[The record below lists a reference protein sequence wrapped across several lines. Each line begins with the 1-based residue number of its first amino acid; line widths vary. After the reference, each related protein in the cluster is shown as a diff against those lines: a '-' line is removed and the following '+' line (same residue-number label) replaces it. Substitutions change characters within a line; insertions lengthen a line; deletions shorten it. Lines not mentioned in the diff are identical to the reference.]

1 MIMKIKK
8 RSGEFR
14 GKNWCAAAREWDEL
28 KLESPKNTFYDNAI
42 IVKEII
48 KGFFQGKYEISDFS
62 DLVSQGVEDD
72 YVTEKTGELR
82 RHQLVRCLERYCKC
96 EFRHPYIPS
105 GQKELE
111 IGDYLVSVKPDA
123 IFDDG
128 CSLEVVLYRA
138 GKPTI
143 TQNGKKRDGSA
154 AKCLELYFLLQY
166 GRSLLKDGET
176 KTVKASYYFLR
187 KSTDRSSM
195 TNAYWD
201 PVYFGETGGNV
212 VSIEDL
218 YTGGKNTVTGLDA
231 EYLKL
236 LEEYTVGQECTEED
250 CEKCQWNASCH
261 YVELPKR
268 YELKTGSGKKGKI
281 IPTDAQQKVIDFR
294 RGVCR
299 VNATAGSG
307 KTECMT
313 ERGARMFEEG
323 IKPSE
328 VLFITFTDAGAN
340 EMKARI
346 AKKCETRGLHVSG
359 DDIQAM
365 TFNTFAYRI
374 VKDNFEDCG
383 FTTKPMV
390 VDDIRNSVI
399 ITQLLDENPVAG
411 LDYLNYDVNSPNCL
425 GALAC
430 AKKTFETIKETQYY
444 DLDLLKDAASEKGFF
459 RFVGSTGLSALLSL
473 YEDYDKRLKEENL
486 LQFADQE
493 PLMLGFLDGHPDYL
507 DELGYRHII
516 VDEFQDSNDTQLEI
530 IRRLISTKCFESLMV
545 VGDDSQSIYG
555 FRNTTP
561 ENILHFFEKIGK
573 VGEDLYLTENRR
585 STPEILELANKINAL
600 NKDRVDKDM
609 IPVRESGKK
618 PVVRGFH
625 DKKTEYRYIAERIK
639 DLIDSGYQPEDI
651 AFIAF
656 KKTELVA
663 LGAEL
668 TQAGIPWV
676 MMSPLPYMENANV
689 KAALSL
695 AEAFYQPESDLLYFN
710 YLVARYHGDIFQK
723 KSMTELR
730 LEVDEMK
737 KTFMSI
743 DQLEIPYQRVLFHK
757 FLDALKEEDEIYQAF
772 LDLVYAN
779 EDLQSELEYIRNFS
793 IYGKNAG
800 KKMEQ
805 KYQGVVLTTAH
816 SSKGLEWKAVF
827 NSISGY
833 DSASLHTSGP
843 KHQKKVEEARRLLFV
858 SMTRA
863 RDLLYITGQYV
874 AYGPKD
880 DRTYNQFLRE
890 VFEAEDIP
898 YCPVDPNEGLKA
910 QERKKRAA
918 TRRSSREAGS
928 HEMTDAQKAEY
939 NRQVK
944 GASQLSIFDALDSYL
959 KNQAAHD

>member
-1 MIMKIKK
+1 MKIKK

-105 GQKELE
+105 EQKELE

-430 AKKTFETIKETQYY
+430 AKKTFETIKETQDY
-444 DLDLLKDAASEKGFF
+444 DLDLLKDAASEKGFY

-473 YEDYDKRLKEENL
+473 YEDYDKRLKEDNL

-561 ENILHFFEKIGK
+561 E
-573 VGEDLYLTENRR
+573 
-585 STPEILELANKINAL
+585 
-600 NKDRVDKDM
+600 
-609 IPVRESGKK
+609 
-618 PVVRGFH
+618 
-625 DKKTEYRYIAERIK
+625 
-639 DLIDSGYQPEDI
+639 DI

-710 YLVARYHGDIFQK
+710 YLVARYHGDIFHK

-918 TRRSSREAGS
+918 ARRSSREAGS

-944 GASQLSIFDALDSYL
+944 GASQLSIFDALNSYL

>member
-1 MIMKIKK
+1 
-8 RSGEFR
+8 
-14 GKNWCAAAREWDEL
+14 
-28 KLESPKNTFYDNAI
+28 
-42 IVKEII
+42 
-48 KGFFQGKYEISDFS
+48 
-62 DLVSQGVEDD
+62 
-72 YVTEKTGELR
+72 
-82 RHQLVRCLERYCKC
+82 
-96 EFRHPYIPS
+96 
-105 GQKELE
+105 
-111 IGDYLVSVKPDA
+111 
-123 IFDDG
+123 
-128 CSLEVVLYRA
+128 
-138 GKPTI
+138 
-143 TQNGKKRDGSA
+143 
-154 AKCLELYFLLQY
+154 
-166 GRSLLKDGET
+166 
-176 KTVKASYYFLR
+176 
-187 KSTDRSSM
+187 
-195 TNAYWD
+195 
-201 PVYFGETGGNV
+201 
-212 VSIEDL
+212 
-218 YTGGKNTVTGLDA
+218 
-231 EYLKL
+231 
-236 LEEYTVGQECTEED
+236 
-250 CEKCQWNASCH
+250 
-261 YVELPKR
+261 
-268 YELKTGSGKKGKI
+268 
-281 IPTDAQQKVIDFR
+281 
-294 RGVCR
+294 
-299 VNATAGSG
+299 
-307 KTECMT
+307 
-313 ERGARMFEEG
+313 
-323 IKPSE
+323 
-328 VLFITFTDAGAN
+328 
-340 EMKARI
+340 MKARI

-359 DDIQAM
+359 DDIHAM

-430 AKKTFETIKETQYY
+430 AKKTFETIKETQDY
-444 DLDLLKDAASEKGFF
+444 DLDLLKDAASEKGFY

-473 YEDYDKRLKEENL
+473 YEDYDKRLKEDNL

-493 PLMLGFLDGHPDYL
+493 PLMLGFLDRHPDYL

-530 IRRLISTKCFESLMV
+530 IRRLISTKCFKSLMV

-625 DKKTEYRYIAERIK
+625 DKKTEYRYISERIK

-710 YLVARYHGDIFQK
+710 YLVAKYHGDIFHK

-843 KHQKKVEEARRLLFV
+843 KHQKKVEETRRLLFV

-918 TRRSSREAGS
+918 ARRSSREAGS

-944 GASQLSIFDALDSYL
+944 GASQLSIFDALNSYL
-959 KNQAAHD
+959 EKQAAHD

>member
-1 MIMKIKK
+1 
-8 RSGEFR
+8 
-14 GKNWCAAAREWDEL
+14 
-28 KLESPKNTFYDNAI
+28 
-42 IVKEII
+42 
-48 KGFFQGKYEISDFS
+48 
-62 DLVSQGVEDD
+62 
-72 YVTEKTGELR
+72 
-82 RHQLVRCLERYCKC
+82 
-96 EFRHPYIPS
+96 
-105 GQKELE
+105 
-111 IGDYLVSVKPDA
+111 
-123 IFDDG
+123 
-128 CSLEVVLYRA
+128 
-138 GKPTI
+138 
-143 TQNGKKRDGSA
+143 
-154 AKCLELYFLLQY
+154 
-166 GRSLLKDGET
+166 
-176 KTVKASYYFLR
+176 
-187 KSTDRSSM
+187 
-195 TNAYWD
+195 
-201 PVYFGETGGNV
+201 
-212 VSIEDL
+212 
-218 YTGGKNTVTGLDA
+218 
-231 EYLKL
+231 
-236 LEEYTVGQECTEED
+236 
-250 CEKCQWNASCH
+250 
-261 YVELPKR
+261 
-268 YELKTGSGKKGKI
+268 
-281 IPTDAQQKVIDFR
+281 
-294 RGVCR
+294 
-299 VNATAGSG
+299 
-307 KTECMT
+307 
-313 ERGARMFEEG
+313 
-323 IKPSE
+323 
-328 VLFITFTDAGAN
+328 
-340 EMKARI
+340 MKARI

-430 AKKTFETIKETQYY
+430 AKKTFETIKETQDY
-444 DLDLLKDAASEKGFF
+444 DLDLLKDAASEKGFY

-473 YEDYDKRLKEENL
+473 YEDYDKRLKEDNL

-530 IRRLISTKCFESLMV
+530 IRRLISTKCFKSLMV

-625 DKKTEYRYIAERIK
+625 DKKTEYRYISERIK

-710 YLVARYHGDIFQK
+710 YLVARYHGDIFHK

-918 TRRSSREAGS
+918 ARRSSREAGS

>member
-1 MIMKIKK
+1 M
-8 RSGEFR
+8 
-14 GKNWCAAAREWDEL
+14 
-28 KLESPKNTFYDNAI
+28 
-42 IVKEII
+42 
-48 KGFFQGKYEISDFS
+48 
-62 DLVSQGVEDD
+62 
-72 YVTEKTGELR
+72 
-82 RHQLVRCLERYCKC
+82 
-96 EFRHPYIPS
+96 
-105 GQKELE
+105 
-111 IGDYLVSVKPDA
+111 
-123 IFDDG
+123 
-128 CSLEVVLYRA
+128 
-138 GKPTI
+138 
-143 TQNGKKRDGSA
+143 
-154 AKCLELYFLLQY
+154 
-166 GRSLLKDGET
+166 
-176 KTVKASYYFLR
+176 
-187 KSTDRSSM
+187 
-195 TNAYWD
+195 
-201 PVYFGETGGNV
+201 
-212 VSIEDL
+212 
-218 YTGGKNTVTGLDA
+218 
-231 EYLKL
+231 
-236 LEEYTVGQECTEED
+236 
-250 CEKCQWNASCH
+250 
-261 YVELPKR
+261 
-268 YELKTGSGKKGKI
+268 
-281 IPTDAQQKVIDFR
+281 
-294 RGVCR
+294 
-299 VNATAGSG
+299 
-307 KTECMT
+307 
-313 ERGARMFEEG
+313 
-323 IKPSE
+323 
-328 VLFITFTDAGAN
+328 
-340 EMKARI
+340 
-346 AKKCETRGLHVSG
+346 
-359 DDIQAM
+359 
-365 TFNTFAYRI
+365 
-374 VKDNFEDCG
+374 KDNFEDCG

-625 DKKTEYRYIAERIK
+625 DKKTEYRYISERIK

-710 YLVARYHGDIFQK
+710 YLVAKYHGDIFHK

-918 TRRSSREAGS
+918 ARRSSREAGS

-944 GASQLSIFDALDSYL
+944 GASQLSIFDALNSYL
-959 KNQAAHD
+959 EKQAAHD

>member
-1 MIMKIKK
+1 
-8 RSGEFR
+8 
-14 GKNWCAAAREWDEL
+14 
-28 KLESPKNTFYDNAI
+28 
-42 IVKEII
+42 
-48 KGFFQGKYEISDFS
+48 
-62 DLVSQGVEDD
+62 
-72 YVTEKTGELR
+72 
-82 RHQLVRCLERYCKC
+82 
-96 EFRHPYIPS
+96 
-105 GQKELE
+105 
-111 IGDYLVSVKPDA
+111 
-123 IFDDG
+123 
-128 CSLEVVLYRA
+128 
-138 GKPTI
+138 
-143 TQNGKKRDGSA
+143 
-154 AKCLELYFLLQY
+154 
-166 GRSLLKDGET
+166 
-176 KTVKASYYFLR
+176 
-187 KSTDRSSM
+187 
-195 TNAYWD
+195 
-201 PVYFGETGGNV
+201 
-212 VSIEDL
+212 
-218 YTGGKNTVTGLDA
+218 
-231 EYLKL
+231 
-236 LEEYTVGQECTEED
+236 
-250 CEKCQWNASCH
+250 
-261 YVELPKR
+261 
-268 YELKTGSGKKGKI
+268 
-281 IPTDAQQKVIDFR
+281 
-294 RGVCR
+294 
-299 VNATAGSG
+299 
-307 KTECMT
+307 
-313 ERGARMFEEG
+313 
-323 IKPSE
+323 
-328 VLFITFTDAGAN
+328 
-340 EMKARI
+340 
-346 AKKCETRGLHVSG
+346 
-359 DDIQAM
+359 
-365 TFNTFAYRI
+365 
-374 VKDNFEDCG
+374 
-383 FTTKPMV
+383 MV

-430 AKKTFETIKETQYY
+430 AKKTFETIKETQDY
-444 DLDLLKDAASEKGFF
+444 DLDLLKDAASEKGFY

-473 YEDYDKRLKEENL
+473 YEDYDKRLKEDNL

-493 PLMLGFLDGHPDYL
+493 PLMLGFLDRHPDYL

-625 DKKTEYRYIAERIK
+625 DKKTEYRYISERIK

-710 YLVARYHGDIFQK
+710 YLVARYHGDIFHK

-918 TRRSSREAGS
+918 ARRSSREAGSHKTGS

-944 GASQLSIFDALDSYL
+944 GASQLSIFDALNSYL

>member
-1 MIMKIKK
+1 
-8 RSGEFR
+8 
-14 GKNWCAAAREWDEL
+14 
-28 KLESPKNTFYDNAI
+28 
-42 IVKEII
+42 
-48 KGFFQGKYEISDFS
+48 
-62 DLVSQGVEDD
+62 
-72 YVTEKTGELR
+72 
-82 RHQLVRCLERYCKC
+82 
-96 EFRHPYIPS
+96 
-105 GQKELE
+105 
-111 IGDYLVSVKPDA
+111 
-123 IFDDG
+123 
-128 CSLEVVLYRA
+128 
-138 GKPTI
+138 
-143 TQNGKKRDGSA
+143 
-154 AKCLELYFLLQY
+154 
-166 GRSLLKDGET
+166 
-176 KTVKASYYFLR
+176 
-187 KSTDRSSM
+187 
-195 TNAYWD
+195 
-201 PVYFGETGGNV
+201 
-212 VSIEDL
+212 
-218 YTGGKNTVTGLDA
+218 
-231 EYLKL
+231 
-236 LEEYTVGQECTEED
+236 
-250 CEKCQWNASCH
+250 
-261 YVELPKR
+261 
-268 YELKTGSGKKGKI
+268 
-281 IPTDAQQKVIDFR
+281 
-294 RGVCR
+294 
-299 VNATAGSG
+299 
-307 KTECMT
+307 MT

-430 AKKTFETIKETQYY
+430 AKKTFETIKETQDY
-444 DLDLLKDAASEKGFF
+444 DLDLLKDAASEKGFY

-473 YEDYDKRLKEENL
+473 YEDYDKRLKEDNL

-493 PLMLGFLDGHPDYL
+493 PLMLGFLDRHPDYL

-625 DKKTEYRYIAERIK
+625 DKKTEYRYISERIK

-710 YLVARYHGDIFQK
+710 YLVARYHGDIFHK

-918 TRRSSREAGS
+918 ARRSSREAGSHKTGS

-944 GASQLSIFDALDSYL
+944 GASQLSIFDALNSYL

>member
-1 MIMKIKK
+1 
-8 RSGEFR
+8 
-14 GKNWCAAAREWDEL
+14 
-28 KLESPKNTFYDNAI
+28 
-42 IVKEII
+42 
-48 KGFFQGKYEISDFS
+48 
-62 DLVSQGVEDD
+62 
-72 YVTEKTGELR
+72 
-82 RHQLVRCLERYCKC
+82 
-96 EFRHPYIPS
+96 
-105 GQKELE
+105 
-111 IGDYLVSVKPDA
+111 
-123 IFDDG
+123 
-128 CSLEVVLYRA
+128 
-138 GKPTI
+138 
-143 TQNGKKRDGSA
+143 
-154 AKCLELYFLLQY
+154 
-166 GRSLLKDGET
+166 
-176 KTVKASYYFLR
+176 
-187 KSTDRSSM
+187 
-195 TNAYWD
+195 
-201 PVYFGETGGNV
+201 
-212 VSIEDL
+212 
-218 YTGGKNTVTGLDA
+218 
-231 EYLKL
+231 
-236 LEEYTVGQECTEED
+236 
-250 CEKCQWNASCH
+250 
-261 YVELPKR
+261 
-268 YELKTGSGKKGKI
+268 
-281 IPTDAQQKVIDFR
+281 
-294 RGVCR
+294 
-299 VNATAGSG
+299 
-307 KTECMT
+307 MT
-313 ERGARMFEEG
+313 ERGTRMFEEG

-359 DDIQAM
+359 NDIQAM

-625 DKKTEYRYIAERIK
+625 DKKTEYRYISERIK

-710 YLVARYHGDIFQK
+710 YLVAKYHGDIFHK

-918 TRRSSREAGS
+918 ARRSSREAGS

-944 GASQLSIFDALDSYL
+944 GASQLSIFDALNSYL
-959 KNQAAHD
+959 EKQAAHD

>member
-1 MIMKIKK
+1 M
-8 RSGEFR
+8 
-14 GKNWCAAAREWDEL
+14 
-28 KLESPKNTFYDNAI
+28 
-42 IVKEII
+42 
-48 KGFFQGKYEISDFS
+48 
-62 DLVSQGVEDD
+62 
-72 YVTEKTGELR
+72 
-82 RHQLVRCLERYCKC
+82 
-96 EFRHPYIPS
+96 
-105 GQKELE
+105 
-111 IGDYLVSVKPDA
+111 
-123 IFDDG
+123 
-128 CSLEVVLYRA
+128 
-138 GKPTI
+138 
-143 TQNGKKRDGSA
+143 
-154 AKCLELYFLLQY
+154 
-166 GRSLLKDGET
+166 
-176 KTVKASYYFLR
+176 
-187 KSTDRSSM
+187 
-195 TNAYWD
+195 
-201 PVYFGETGGNV
+201 
-212 VSIEDL
+212 
-218 YTGGKNTVTGLDA
+218 
-231 EYLKL
+231 
-236 LEEYTVGQECTEED
+236 EEYTVGQECTEED

-625 DKKTEYRYIAERIK
+625 DKKTEYRYISERIK

-710 YLVARYHGDIFQK
+710 YLVARYHGDIFHK

>member
-1 MIMKIKK
+1 
-8 RSGEFR
+8 
-14 GKNWCAAAREWDEL
+14 
-28 KLESPKNTFYDNAI
+28 
-42 IVKEII
+42 
-48 KGFFQGKYEISDFS
+48 
-62 DLVSQGVEDD
+62 
-72 YVTEKTGELR
+72 
-82 RHQLVRCLERYCKC
+82 
-96 EFRHPYIPS
+96 
-105 GQKELE
+105 
-111 IGDYLVSVKPDA
+111 
-123 IFDDG
+123 
-128 CSLEVVLYRA
+128 
-138 GKPTI
+138 
-143 TQNGKKRDGSA
+143 
-154 AKCLELYFLLQY
+154 
-166 GRSLLKDGET
+166 
-176 KTVKASYYFLR
+176 
-187 KSTDRSSM
+187 
-195 TNAYWD
+195 
-201 PVYFGETGGNV
+201 
-212 VSIEDL
+212 
-218 YTGGKNTVTGLDA
+218 
-231 EYLKL
+231 
-236 LEEYTVGQECTEED
+236 
-250 CEKCQWNASCH
+250 
-261 YVELPKR
+261 
-268 YELKTGSGKKGKI
+268 
-281 IPTDAQQKVIDFR
+281 
-294 RGVCR
+294 
-299 VNATAGSG
+299 
-307 KTECMT
+307 
-313 ERGARMFEEG
+313 
-323 IKPSE
+323 
-328 VLFITFTDAGAN
+328 
-340 EMKARI
+340 MKARI

-374 VKDNFEDCG
+374 VKDNFKDCG

-430 AKKTFETIKETQYY
+430 AKKTFETIKETQDY
-444 DLDLLKDAASEKGFF
+444 DLDLLKDAASEKGFY

-493 PLMLGFLDGHPDYL
+493 PLMLGFLDRHPDYL

-530 IRRLISTKCFESLMV
+530 IRRLISTKCFKSLMV

-625 DKKTEYRYIAERIK
+625 DKKTEYRYISERIK

-710 YLVARYHGDIFQK
+710 YLVAKYHGDIFHK

-918 TRRSSREAGS
+918 ARRSSREAGS

-944 GASQLSIFDALDSYL
+944 GASQLSIFDALNSYL
-959 KNQAAHD
+959 EKQAAHD

>member
-1 MIMKIKK
+1 MK
-8 RSGEFR
+8 
-14 GKNWCAAAREWDEL
+14 
-28 KLESPKNTFYDNAI
+28 
-42 IVKEII
+42 
-48 KGFFQGKYEISDFS
+48 
-62 DLVSQGVEDD
+62 
-72 YVTEKTGELR
+72 
-82 RHQLVRCLERYCKC
+82 
-96 EFRHPYIPS
+96 
-105 GQKELE
+105 
-111 IGDYLVSVKPDA
+111 
-123 IFDDG
+123 
-128 CSLEVVLYRA
+128 
-138 GKPTI
+138 
-143 TQNGKKRDGSA
+143 
-154 AKCLELYFLLQY
+154 
-166 GRSLLKDGET
+166 
-176 KTVKASYYFLR
+176 
-187 KSTDRSSM
+187 
-195 TNAYWD
+195 
-201 PVYFGETGGNV
+201 
-212 VSIEDL
+212 
-218 YTGGKNTVTGLDA
+218 
-231 EYLKL
+231 
-236 LEEYTVGQECTEED
+236 
-250 CEKCQWNASCH
+250 
-261 YVELPKR
+261 
-268 YELKTGSGKKGKI
+268 
-281 IPTDAQQKVIDFR
+281 
-294 RGVCR
+294 
-299 VNATAGSG
+299 
-307 KTECMT
+307 
-313 ERGARMFEEG
+313 
-323 IKPSE
+323 
-328 VLFITFTDAGAN
+328 
-340 EMKARI
+340 
-346 AKKCETRGLHVSG
+346 
-359 DDIQAM
+359 
-365 TFNTFAYRI
+365 
-374 VKDNFEDCG
+374 
-383 FTTKPMV
+383 
-390 VDDIRNSVI
+390 
-399 ITQLLDENPVAG
+399 
-411 LDYLNYDVNSPNCL
+411 
-425 GALAC
+425 
-430 AKKTFETIKETQYY
+430 IKETQDY
-444 DLDLLKDAASEKGFF
+444 DLDLLKDAASEKGFY

-493 PLMLGFLDGHPDYL
+493 PLMLGFLDRHPDYL

-530 IRRLISTKCFESLMV
+530 IRRLISTKCFKSLKV

-625 DKKTEYRYIAERIK
+625 DKKTEYRYISERIK

-710 YLVARYHGDIFQK
+710 YLVAKYHGDIFHK

-918 TRRSSREAGS
+918 ARRSSREAGS

-944 GASQLSIFDALDSYL
+944 GASQLSIFDALNSYL
-959 KNQAAHD
+959 EKQAAHD

>member
-1 MIMKIKK
+1 M
-8 RSGEFR
+8 
-14 GKNWCAAAREWDEL
+14 
-28 KLESPKNTFYDNAI
+28 
-42 IVKEII
+42 
-48 KGFFQGKYEISDFS
+48 
-62 DLVSQGVEDD
+62 
-72 YVTEKTGELR
+72 
-82 RHQLVRCLERYCKC
+82 
-96 EFRHPYIPS
+96 
-105 GQKELE
+105 
-111 IGDYLVSVKPDA
+111 
-123 IFDDG
+123 
-128 CSLEVVLYRA
+128 
-138 GKPTI
+138 
-143 TQNGKKRDGSA
+143 
-154 AKCLELYFLLQY
+154 
-166 GRSLLKDGET
+166 
-176 KTVKASYYFLR
+176 
-187 KSTDRSSM
+187 
-195 TNAYWD
+195 
-201 PVYFGETGGNV
+201 
-212 VSIEDL
+212 
-218 YTGGKNTVTGLDA
+218 
-231 EYLKL
+231 
-236 LEEYTVGQECTEED
+236 
-250 CEKCQWNASCH
+250 
-261 YVELPKR
+261 ELPKR

>member
-1 MIMKIKK
+1 
-8 RSGEFR
+8 
-14 GKNWCAAAREWDEL
+14 
-28 KLESPKNTFYDNAI
+28 
-42 IVKEII
+42 
-48 KGFFQGKYEISDFS
+48 
-62 DLVSQGVEDD
+62 
-72 YVTEKTGELR
+72 
-82 RHQLVRCLERYCKC
+82 
-96 EFRHPYIPS
+96 
-105 GQKELE
+105 
-111 IGDYLVSVKPDA
+111 
-123 IFDDG
+123 
-128 CSLEVVLYRA
+128 
-138 GKPTI
+138 
-143 TQNGKKRDGSA
+143 
-154 AKCLELYFLLQY
+154 
-166 GRSLLKDGET
+166 
-176 KTVKASYYFLR
+176 
-187 KSTDRSSM
+187 
-195 TNAYWD
+195 
-201 PVYFGETGGNV
+201 
-212 VSIEDL
+212 
-218 YTGGKNTVTGLDA
+218 
-231 EYLKL
+231 
-236 LEEYTVGQECTEED
+236 
-250 CEKCQWNASCH
+250 
-261 YVELPKR
+261 
-268 YELKTGSGKKGKI
+268 
-281 IPTDAQQKVIDFR
+281 
-294 RGVCR
+294 
-299 VNATAGSG
+299 
-307 KTECMT
+307 
-313 ERGARMFEEG
+313 
-323 IKPSE
+323 
-328 VLFITFTDAGAN
+328 
-340 EMKARI
+340 
-346 AKKCETRGLHVSG
+346 
-359 DDIQAM
+359 
-365 TFNTFAYRI
+365 
-374 VKDNFEDCG
+374 
-383 FTTKPMV
+383 
-390 VDDIRNSVI
+390 
-399 ITQLLDENPVAG
+399 
-411 LDYLNYDVNSPNCL
+411 
-425 GALAC
+425 
-430 AKKTFETIKETQYY
+430 
-444 DLDLLKDAASEKGFF
+444 
-459 RFVGSTGLSALLSL
+459 
-473 YEDYDKRLKEENL
+473 
-486 LQFADQE
+486 
-493 PLMLGFLDGHPDYL
+493 MLGFLDGHPDYL

-625 DKKTEYRYIAERIK
+625 DKKTEYRYISERIK

-710 YLVARYHGDIFQK
+710 YLVARYHGDIFHK

>member
-1 MIMKIKK
+1 M
-8 RSGEFR
+8 
-14 GKNWCAAAREWDEL
+14 
-28 KLESPKNTFYDNAI
+28 
-42 IVKEII
+42 
-48 KGFFQGKYEISDFS
+48 
-62 DLVSQGVEDD
+62 
-72 YVTEKTGELR
+72 
-82 RHQLVRCLERYCKC
+82 
-96 EFRHPYIPS
+96 
-105 GQKELE
+105 
-111 IGDYLVSVKPDA
+111 
-123 IFDDG
+123 
-128 CSLEVVLYRA
+128 
-138 GKPTI
+138 
-143 TQNGKKRDGSA
+143 
-154 AKCLELYFLLQY
+154 
-166 GRSLLKDGET
+166 
-176 KTVKASYYFLR
+176 
-187 KSTDRSSM
+187 
-195 TNAYWD
+195 
-201 PVYFGETGGNV
+201 
-212 VSIEDL
+212 
-218 YTGGKNTVTGLDA
+218 
-231 EYLKL
+231 
-236 LEEYTVGQECTEED
+236 
-250 CEKCQWNASCH
+250 
-261 YVELPKR
+261 ELPKR

-313 ERGARMFEEG
+313 ERGTRMFEEG

-359 DDIQAM
+359 NDIQAM

-625 DKKTEYRYIAERIK
+625 DKKTEYRYISERIK

-710 YLVARYHGDIFQK
+710 YLVAKYHGDIFHK

-918 TRRSSREAGS
+918 ARRSSREAGS

-944 GASQLSIFDALDSYL
+944 GASQLSIFDALNSYL
-959 KNQAAHD
+959 EKQAAHD

>member
-1 MIMKIKK
+1 
-8 RSGEFR
+8 
-14 GKNWCAAAREWDEL
+14 
-28 KLESPKNTFYDNAI
+28 
-42 IVKEII
+42 
-48 KGFFQGKYEISDFS
+48 
-62 DLVSQGVEDD
+62 
-72 YVTEKTGELR
+72 
-82 RHQLVRCLERYCKC
+82 
-96 EFRHPYIPS
+96 
-105 GQKELE
+105 
-111 IGDYLVSVKPDA
+111 
-123 IFDDG
+123 
-128 CSLEVVLYRA
+128 
-138 GKPTI
+138 
-143 TQNGKKRDGSA
+143 
-154 AKCLELYFLLQY
+154 
-166 GRSLLKDGET
+166 
-176 KTVKASYYFLR
+176 
-187 KSTDRSSM
+187 
-195 TNAYWD
+195 
-201 PVYFGETGGNV
+201 
-212 VSIEDL
+212 
-218 YTGGKNTVTGLDA
+218 
-231 EYLKL
+231 
-236 LEEYTVGQECTEED
+236 
-250 CEKCQWNASCH
+250 
-261 YVELPKR
+261 
-268 YELKTGSGKKGKI
+268 
-281 IPTDAQQKVIDFR
+281 
-294 RGVCR
+294 
-299 VNATAGSG
+299 
-307 KTECMT
+307 MT

-425 GALAC
+425 GALTC
-430 AKKTFETIKETQYY
+430 AKKTFETIKETQDY
-444 DLDLLKDAASEKGFF
+444 DLDLLKDAASEKGFY

-473 YEDYDKRLKEENL
+473 YEDYDKRLKEDNL

-493 PLMLGFLDGHPDYL
+493 PLMLGFLDRHPDYL

-625 DKKTEYRYIAERIK
+625 DKKTEYRYISERIK

-710 YLVARYHGDIFQK
+710 YLVARYHGDIFHK

-918 TRRSSREAGS
+918 ARRSSREAGSHKTGS

>member
-1 MIMKIKK
+1 
-8 RSGEFR
+8 
-14 GKNWCAAAREWDEL
+14 
-28 KLESPKNTFYDNAI
+28 
-42 IVKEII
+42 
-48 KGFFQGKYEISDFS
+48 
-62 DLVSQGVEDD
+62 
-72 YVTEKTGELR
+72 
-82 RHQLVRCLERYCKC
+82 
-96 EFRHPYIPS
+96 
-105 GQKELE
+105 
-111 IGDYLVSVKPDA
+111 
-123 IFDDG
+123 
-128 CSLEVVLYRA
+128 
-138 GKPTI
+138 
-143 TQNGKKRDGSA
+143 
-154 AKCLELYFLLQY
+154 
-166 GRSLLKDGET
+166 
-176 KTVKASYYFLR
+176 
-187 KSTDRSSM
+187 
-195 TNAYWD
+195 
-201 PVYFGETGGNV
+201 
-212 VSIEDL
+212 
-218 YTGGKNTVTGLDA
+218 
-231 EYLKL
+231 
-236 LEEYTVGQECTEED
+236 
-250 CEKCQWNASCH
+250 
-261 YVELPKR
+261 
-268 YELKTGSGKKGKI
+268 
-281 IPTDAQQKVIDFR
+281 
-294 RGVCR
+294 
-299 VNATAGSG
+299 
-307 KTECMT
+307 
-313 ERGARMFEEG
+313 
-323 IKPSE
+323 
-328 VLFITFTDAGAN
+328 
-340 EMKARI
+340 
-346 AKKCETRGLHVSG
+346 
-359 DDIQAM
+359 
-365 TFNTFAYRI
+365 
-374 VKDNFEDCG
+374 
-383 FTTKPMV
+383 
-390 VDDIRNSVI
+390 
-399 ITQLLDENPVAG
+399 
-411 LDYLNYDVNSPNCL
+411 
-425 GALAC
+425 
-430 AKKTFETIKETQYY
+430 
-444 DLDLLKDAASEKGFF
+444 
-459 RFVGSTGLSALLSL
+459 
-473 YEDYDKRLKEENL
+473 
-486 LQFADQE
+486 
-493 PLMLGFLDGHPDYL
+493 MLGFLDRHPDYL

-530 IRRLISTKCFESLMV
+530 IRRLISTKCFKSLMV

-625 DKKTEYRYIAERIK
+625 DKKTEYRYISERIK

-710 YLVARYHGDIFQK
+710 YLVAKYHGDIFHK

-944 GASQLSIFDALDSYL
+944 GASQLSIFDVLDSYL

>member
-1 MIMKIKK
+1 
-8 RSGEFR
+8 
-14 GKNWCAAAREWDEL
+14 
-28 KLESPKNTFYDNAI
+28 
-42 IVKEII
+42 
-48 KGFFQGKYEISDFS
+48 
-62 DLVSQGVEDD
+62 
-72 YVTEKTGELR
+72 
-82 RHQLVRCLERYCKC
+82 
-96 EFRHPYIPS
+96 
-105 GQKELE
+105 
-111 IGDYLVSVKPDA
+111 
-123 IFDDG
+123 
-128 CSLEVVLYRA
+128 
-138 GKPTI
+138 
-143 TQNGKKRDGSA
+143 
-154 AKCLELYFLLQY
+154 
-166 GRSLLKDGET
+166 
-176 KTVKASYYFLR
+176 
-187 KSTDRSSM
+187 
-195 TNAYWD
+195 
-201 PVYFGETGGNV
+201 
-212 VSIEDL
+212 
-218 YTGGKNTVTGLDA
+218 
-231 EYLKL
+231 
-236 LEEYTVGQECTEED
+236 
-250 CEKCQWNASCH
+250 
-261 YVELPKR
+261 
-268 YELKTGSGKKGKI
+268 
-281 IPTDAQQKVIDFR
+281 
-294 RGVCR
+294 
-299 VNATAGSG
+299 
-307 KTECMT
+307 
-313 ERGARMFEEG
+313 
-323 IKPSE
+323 
-328 VLFITFTDAGAN
+328 
-340 EMKARI
+340 
-346 AKKCETRGLHVSG
+346 
-359 DDIQAM
+359 
-365 TFNTFAYRI
+365 
-374 VKDNFEDCG
+374 
-383 FTTKPMV
+383 
-390 VDDIRNSVI
+390 
-399 ITQLLDENPVAG
+399 
-411 LDYLNYDVNSPNCL
+411 
-425 GALAC
+425 
-430 AKKTFETIKETQYY
+430 
-444 DLDLLKDAASEKGFF
+444 
-459 RFVGSTGLSALLSL
+459 
-473 YEDYDKRLKEENL
+473 
-486 LQFADQE
+486 
-493 PLMLGFLDGHPDYL
+493 MLGFLDGHPDYL

-625 DKKTEYRYIAERIK
+625 DKKTEYRYISERIK

-863 RDLLYITGQYV
+863 RDLLYITGLYV

-918 TRRSSREAGS
+918 ARRSSCEAGS

-944 GASQLSIFDALDSYL
+944 GASQLSIFDALNSYL

>member
-1 MIMKIKK
+1 
-8 RSGEFR
+8 
-14 GKNWCAAAREWDEL
+14 
-28 KLESPKNTFYDNAI
+28 
-42 IVKEII
+42 
-48 KGFFQGKYEISDFS
+48 
-62 DLVSQGVEDD
+62 
-72 YVTEKTGELR
+72 
-82 RHQLVRCLERYCKC
+82 
-96 EFRHPYIPS
+96 
-105 GQKELE
+105 
-111 IGDYLVSVKPDA
+111 
-123 IFDDG
+123 
-128 CSLEVVLYRA
+128 
-138 GKPTI
+138 
-143 TQNGKKRDGSA
+143 
-154 AKCLELYFLLQY
+154 
-166 GRSLLKDGET
+166 
-176 KTVKASYYFLR
+176 
-187 KSTDRSSM
+187 
-195 TNAYWD
+195 
-201 PVYFGETGGNV
+201 
-212 VSIEDL
+212 
-218 YTGGKNTVTGLDA
+218 
-231 EYLKL
+231 
-236 LEEYTVGQECTEED
+236 
-250 CEKCQWNASCH
+250 
-261 YVELPKR
+261 
-268 YELKTGSGKKGKI
+268 
-281 IPTDAQQKVIDFR
+281 
-294 RGVCR
+294 
-299 VNATAGSG
+299 
-307 KTECMT
+307 MT

-374 VKDNFEDCG
+374 VKDNYEDCG

-444 DLDLLKDAASEKGFF
+444 DLDLLKDAASEKGFY

-473 YEDYDKRLKEENL
+473 YEDYDKRLKEDNL

-530 IRRLISTKCFESLMV
+530 IRRLISTKCFKSLMV

-625 DKKTEYRYIAERIK
+625 DKKTEYRYISERIK

-651 AFIAF
+651 AFISF

-710 YLVARYHGDIFQK
+710 YLVARYHGDIFHK

-918 TRRSSREAGS
+918 ARRSSREAGS

>member
-1 MIMKIKK
+1 MKIKK

-313 ERGARMFEEG
+313 ERGTRMFEEG

-459 RFVGSTGLSALLSL
+459 RFVGSTGLSALGLTDFS
-473 YEDYDKRLKEENL
+473 
-486 LQFADQE
+486 
-493 PLMLGFLDGHPDYL
+493 
-507 DELGYRHII
+507 
-516 VDEFQDSNDTQLEI
+516 
-530 IRRLISTKCFESLMV
+530 
-545 VGDDSQSIYG
+545 VG
-555 FRNTTP
+555 
-561 ENILHFFEKIGK
+561 
-573 VGEDLYLTENRR
+573 LTEPEGRKSFTVCR
-585 STPEILELANKINAL
+585 SGTPDAWF
-600 NKDRVDKDM
+600 
-609 IPVRESGKK
+609 SG
-618 PVVRGFH
+618 
-625 DKKTEYRYIAERIK
+625 
-639 DLIDSGYQPEDI
+639 
-651 AFIAF
+651 
-656 KKTELVA
+656 
-663 LGAEL
+663 
-668 TQAGIPWV
+668 W
-676 MMSPLPYMENANV
+676 
-689 KAALSL
+689 
-695 AEAFYQPESDLLYFN
+695 
-710 YLVARYHGDIFQK
+710 
-723 KSMTELR
+723 
-730 LEVDEMK
+730 
-737 KTFMSI
+737 
-743 DQLEIPYQRVLFHK
+743 
-757 FLDALKEEDEIYQAF
+757 
-772 LDLVYAN
+772 
-779 EDLQSELEYIRNFS
+779 
-793 IYGKNAG
+793 
-800 KKMEQ
+800 
-805 KYQGVVLTTAH
+805 
-816 SSKGLEWKAVF
+816 
-827 NSISGY
+827 
-833 DSASLHTSGP
+833 TSG
-843 KHQKKVEEARRLLFV
+843 
-858 SMTRA
+858 
-863 RDLLYITGQYV
+863 
-874 AYGPKD
+874 
-880 DRTYNQFLRE
+880 
-890 VFEAEDIP
+890 
-898 YCPVDPNEGLKA
+898 
-910 QERKKRAA
+910 
-918 TRRSSREAGS
+918 
-928 HEMTDAQKAEY
+928 
-939 NRQVK
+939 
-944 GASQLSIFDALDSYL
+944 LS
-959 KNQAAHD
+959 

>member
-1 MIMKIKK
+1 MLYWKCI
-8 RSGEFR
+8 RSTSIVHDYYESNYGQQVENVLLIAKATIY
-14 GKNWCAAAREWDEL
+14 GLLDEVKYKDL
-28 KLESPKNTFYDNAI
+28 H
-42 IVKEII
+42 KEI
-48 KGFFQGKYEISDFS
+48 
-62 DLVSQGVEDD
+62 
-72 YVTEKTGELR
+72 
-82 RHQLVRCLERYCKC
+82 
-96 EFRHPYIPS
+96 
-105 GQKELE
+105 
-111 IGDYLVSVKPDA
+111 
-123 IFDDG
+123 
-128 CSLEVVLYRA
+128 
-138 GKPTI
+138 
-143 TQNGKKRDGSA
+143 
-154 AKCLELYFLLQY
+154 
-166 GRSLLKDGET
+166 
-176 KTVKASYYFLR
+176 
-187 KSTDRSSM
+187 
-195 TNAYWD
+195 
-201 PVYFGETGGNV
+201 
-212 VSIEDL
+212 
-218 YTGGKNTVTGLDA
+218 
-231 EYLKL
+231 
-236 LEEYTVGQECTEED
+236 
-250 CEKCQWNASCH
+250 
-261 YVELPKR
+261 
-268 YELKTGSGKKGKI
+268 
-281 IPTDAQQKVIDFR
+281 
-294 RGVCR
+294 
-299 VNATAGSG
+299 
-307 KTECMT
+307 
-313 ERGARMFEEG
+313 
-323 IKPSE
+323 
-328 VLFITFTDAGAN
+328 
-340 EMKARI
+340 
-346 AKKCETRGLHVSG
+346 
-359 DDIQAM
+359 
-365 TFNTFAYRI
+365 AYRI

-625 DKKTEYRYIAERIK
+625 DKKTEYRYISERIK

-710 YLVARYHGDIFQK
+710 YLVAKYHGDIFHK

-918 TRRSSREAGS
+918 ARRSSREAGS

-944 GASQLSIFDALDSYL
+944 GASQLSIFDALNSYL
-959 KNQAAHD
+959 EKQAAHD

>member
-1 MIMKIKK
+1 MKI
-8 RSGEFR
+8 R
-14 GKNWCAAAREWDEL
+14 WQDW
-28 KLESPKNTFYDNAI
+28 
-42 IVKEII
+42 
-48 KGFFQGKYEISDFS
+48 
-62 DLVSQGVEDD
+62 
-72 YVTEKTGELR
+72 
-82 RHQLVRCLERYCKC
+82 
-96 EFRHPYIPS
+96 
-105 GQKELE
+105 
-111 IGDYLVSVKPDA
+111 
-123 IFDDG
+123 
-128 CSLEVVLYRA
+128 
-138 GKPTI
+138 
-143 TQNGKKRDGSA
+143 
-154 AKCLELYFLLQY
+154 
-166 GRSLLKDGET
+166 
-176 KTVKASYYFLR
+176 
-187 KSTDRSSM
+187 
-195 TNAYWD
+195 
-201 PVYFGETGGNV
+201 
-212 VSIEDL
+212 
-218 YTGGKNTVTGLDA
+218 
-231 EYLKL
+231 
-236 LEEYTVGQECTEED
+236 
-250 CEKCQWNASCH
+250 
-261 YVELPKR
+261 
-268 YELKTGSGKKGKI
+268 
-281 IPTDAQQKVIDFR
+281 
-294 RGVCR
+294 
-299 VNATAGSG
+299 
-307 KTECMT
+307 
-313 ERGARMFEEG
+313 
-323 IKPSE
+323 
-328 VLFITFTDAGAN
+328 
-340 EMKARI
+340 
-346 AKKCETRGLHVSG
+346 
-359 DDIQAM
+359 
-365 TFNTFAYRI
+365 
-374 VKDNFEDCG
+374 
-383 FTTKPMV
+383 
-390 VDDIRNSVI
+390 
-399 ITQLLDENPVAG
+399 
-411 LDYLNYDVNSPNCL
+411 
-425 GALAC
+425 
-430 AKKTFETIKETQYY
+430 TFETIKETQDY
-444 DLDLLKDAASEKGFF
+444 DLDLLKDAASEKGFY

-473 YEDYDKRLKEENL
+473 YEDYDKRLKEDNL

-493 PLMLGFLDGHPDYL
+493 PLMLGFLDRHPDYL

-530 IRRLISTKCFESLMV
+530 IRRLISTKCFKSLMV

-625 DKKTEYRYIAERIK
+625 DKKTEYRYISERIK

-710 YLVARYHGDIFQK
+710 YLVAKYHGDIFHK

-918 TRRSSREAGS
+918 ARRSSREAGS

-944 GASQLSIFDALDSYL
+944 GASQLSIFDALNSYL
-959 KNQAAHD
+959 EKQAAHD

>member
-1 MIMKIKK
+1 
-8 RSGEFR
+8 
-14 GKNWCAAAREWDEL
+14 
-28 KLESPKNTFYDNAI
+28 
-42 IVKEII
+42 
-48 KGFFQGKYEISDFS
+48 
-62 DLVSQGVEDD
+62 
-72 YVTEKTGELR
+72 
-82 RHQLVRCLERYCKC
+82 
-96 EFRHPYIPS
+96 
-105 GQKELE
+105 
-111 IGDYLVSVKPDA
+111 
-123 IFDDG
+123 
-128 CSLEVVLYRA
+128 
-138 GKPTI
+138 
-143 TQNGKKRDGSA
+143 
-154 AKCLELYFLLQY
+154 
-166 GRSLLKDGET
+166 
-176 KTVKASYYFLR
+176 
-187 KSTDRSSM
+187 
-195 TNAYWD
+195 
-201 PVYFGETGGNV
+201 
-212 VSIEDL
+212 
-218 YTGGKNTVTGLDA
+218 
-231 EYLKL
+231 
-236 LEEYTVGQECTEED
+236 
-250 CEKCQWNASCH
+250 
-261 YVELPKR
+261 
-268 YELKTGSGKKGKI
+268 
-281 IPTDAQQKVIDFR
+281 
-294 RGVCR
+294 
-299 VNATAGSG
+299 
-307 KTECMT
+307 MT

-374 VKDNFEDCG
+374 VKDNFKDCG

-430 AKKTFETIKETQYY
+430 AKKTFETIKETQDY
-444 DLDLLKDAASEKGFF
+444 DLDLLKDAASEKGFY

-493 PLMLGFLDGHPDYL
+493 PLMLGFLDRHPDYL

-530 IRRLISTKCFESLMV
+530 IRRLISTKCFKSLMV

-625 DKKTEYRYIAERIK
+625 DKKTEYRYISERIK

-710 YLVARYHGDIFQK
+710 YLVAKYHGDIFHK

-743 DQLEIPYQRVLFHK
+743 DHLEIPYQRVLFHK

-918 TRRSSREAGS
+918 ARRSSREAGS

-944 GASQLSIFDALDSYL
+944 GASQLSIFDALNSYL
-959 KNQAAHD
+959 EKQAAHD

>member
-1 MIMKIKK
+1 M
-8 RSGEFR
+8 
-14 GKNWCAAAREWDEL
+14 
-28 KLESPKNTFYDNAI
+28 
-42 IVKEII
+42 
-48 KGFFQGKYEISDFS
+48 
-62 DLVSQGVEDD
+62 
-72 YVTEKTGELR
+72 
-82 RHQLVRCLERYCKC
+82 
-96 EFRHPYIPS
+96 
-105 GQKELE
+105 
-111 IGDYLVSVKPDA
+111 
-123 IFDDG
+123 
-128 CSLEVVLYRA
+128 
-138 GKPTI
+138 
-143 TQNGKKRDGSA
+143 
-154 AKCLELYFLLQY
+154 
-166 GRSLLKDGET
+166 
-176 KTVKASYYFLR
+176 
-187 KSTDRSSM
+187 
-195 TNAYWD
+195 
-201 PVYFGETGGNV
+201 
-212 VSIEDL
+212 
-218 YTGGKNTVTGLDA
+218 
-231 EYLKL
+231 
-236 LEEYTVGQECTEED
+236 
-250 CEKCQWNASCH
+250 
-261 YVELPKR
+261 
-268 YELKTGSGKKGKI
+268 
-281 IPTDAQQKVIDFR
+281 
-294 RGVCR
+294 
-299 VNATAGSG
+299 
-307 KTECMT
+307 
-313 ERGARMFEEG
+313 
-323 IKPSE
+323 
-328 VLFITFTDAGAN
+328 FITFTDAGAN

-430 AKKTFETIKETQYY
+430 AKKTFETIKETQDY
-444 DLDLLKDAASEKGFF
+444 DLDLLKDAASEKGFY

-473 YEDYDKRLKEENL
+473 YEDYDKRLKEDNL

-493 PLMLGFLDGHPDYL
+493 PLMLGFLDRHPDYL

-625 DKKTEYRYIAERIK
+625 DKKTEYRYISERIK

-710 YLVARYHGDIFQK
+710 YLVARYHGDIFHK

-918 TRRSSREAGS
+918 ARRSSREAGSHKTGS

-944 GASQLSIFDALDSYL
+944 GASQLSIFDALNSYL

>member
-1 MIMKIKK
+1 M
-8 RSGEFR
+8 
-14 GKNWCAAAREWDEL
+14 
-28 KLESPKNTFYDNAI
+28 
-42 IVKEII
+42 
-48 KGFFQGKYEISDFS
+48 
-62 DLVSQGVEDD
+62 
-72 YVTEKTGELR
+72 
-82 RHQLVRCLERYCKC
+82 
-96 EFRHPYIPS
+96 
-105 GQKELE
+105 
-111 IGDYLVSVKPDA
+111 
-123 IFDDG
+123 
-128 CSLEVVLYRA
+128 
-138 GKPTI
+138 
-143 TQNGKKRDGSA
+143 
-154 AKCLELYFLLQY
+154 
-166 GRSLLKDGET
+166 
-176 KTVKASYYFLR
+176 
-187 KSTDRSSM
+187 
-195 TNAYWD
+195 
-201 PVYFGETGGNV
+201 
-212 VSIEDL
+212 
-218 YTGGKNTVTGLDA
+218 
-231 EYLKL
+231 
-236 LEEYTVGQECTEED
+236 
-250 CEKCQWNASCH
+250 
-261 YVELPKR
+261 ELPKR

-374 VKDNFEDCG
+374 VKDNFKDCG

-430 AKKTFETIKETQYY
+430 AKKTFETIKETQDY
-444 DLDLLKDAASEKGFF
+444 DLDLLKDAASEKGFY

-493 PLMLGFLDGHPDYL
+493 PLMLGFLDRHPDYL

-530 IRRLISTKCFESLMV
+530 IRRLISTKCFKSLMV

-625 DKKTEYRYIAERIK
+625 DKKTEYRYISERIK

-710 YLVARYHGDIFQK
+710 YLVAKYHGDIFHK

>member
-1 MIMKIKK
+1 
-8 RSGEFR
+8 
-14 GKNWCAAAREWDEL
+14 
-28 KLESPKNTFYDNAI
+28 
-42 IVKEII
+42 
-48 KGFFQGKYEISDFS
+48 
-62 DLVSQGVEDD
+62 
-72 YVTEKTGELR
+72 
-82 RHQLVRCLERYCKC
+82 
-96 EFRHPYIPS
+96 
-105 GQKELE
+105 
-111 IGDYLVSVKPDA
+111 
-123 IFDDG
+123 
-128 CSLEVVLYRA
+128 
-138 GKPTI
+138 
-143 TQNGKKRDGSA
+143 
-154 AKCLELYFLLQY
+154 
-166 GRSLLKDGET
+166 
-176 KTVKASYYFLR
+176 
-187 KSTDRSSM
+187 
-195 TNAYWD
+195 
-201 PVYFGETGGNV
+201 
-212 VSIEDL
+212 
-218 YTGGKNTVTGLDA
+218 
-231 EYLKL
+231 
-236 LEEYTVGQECTEED
+236 
-250 CEKCQWNASCH
+250 
-261 YVELPKR
+261 
-268 YELKTGSGKKGKI
+268 
-281 IPTDAQQKVIDFR
+281 
-294 RGVCR
+294 
-299 VNATAGSG
+299 
-307 KTECMT
+307 
-313 ERGARMFEEG
+313 
-323 IKPSE
+323 
-328 VLFITFTDAGAN
+328 
-340 EMKARI
+340 
-346 AKKCETRGLHVSG
+346 
-359 DDIQAM
+359 
-365 TFNTFAYRI
+365 
-374 VKDNFEDCG
+374 
-383 FTTKPMV
+383 
-390 VDDIRNSVI
+390 
-399 ITQLLDENPVAG
+399 
-411 LDYLNYDVNSPNCL
+411 
-425 GALAC
+425 
-430 AKKTFETIKETQYY
+430 
-444 DLDLLKDAASEKGFF
+444 
-459 RFVGSTGLSALLSL
+459 
-473 YEDYDKRLKEENL
+473 
-486 LQFADQE
+486 
-493 PLMLGFLDGHPDYL
+493 
-507 DELGYRHII
+507 
-516 VDEFQDSNDTQLEI
+516 
-530 IRRLISTKCFESLMV
+530 
-545 VGDDSQSIYG
+545 
-555 FRNTTP
+555 
-561 ENILHFFEKIGK
+561 
-573 VGEDLYLTENRR
+573 
-585 STPEILELANKINAL
+585 
-600 NKDRVDKDM
+600 M

-625 DKKTEYRYIAERIK
+625 DKKTEYRYISERIK

-710 YLVARYHGDIFQK
+710 YLVARYHGDIFHK

-918 TRRSSREAGS
+918 ARRSSREAGS